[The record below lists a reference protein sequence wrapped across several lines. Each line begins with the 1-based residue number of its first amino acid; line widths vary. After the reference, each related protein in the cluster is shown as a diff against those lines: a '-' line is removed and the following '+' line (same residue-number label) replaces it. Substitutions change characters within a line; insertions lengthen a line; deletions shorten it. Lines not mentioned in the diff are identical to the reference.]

1 MTKPITESME
11 MIPGELIDRVRA
23 DLSRNVRV
31 RHKLPGWGRIHID
44 RQLPFLCVYRRP
56 SERPDAGTER
66 LLLGEA
72 AYILALGELGAQE
85 GIRRLVKEVTSTQVA
100 SFGASLLI
108 ELWSAEDS
116 TQHEVSDPSVI
127 RPEFHL
133 VVFRHRAPRRL
144 LEELESALLGITIAD
159 QVPRVTLAYR
169 DHITPPG
176 LEPLISEMD
185 ADTLGVHMMG
195 IEVSP
200 VYRDAKSGELF
211 PFELQEL
218 HHGLA
223 HALKQGF
230 YAYAHAY
237 TTQRPAHYH
246 ELGRRAM
253 TSDVLETDRQM
264 AAISD
269 HFDMLLHVT
278 PVNAP
283 AAWEEFRQRGFKDT
297 PEFNYRPRPVD
308 PDLLKRQLYQIPIEH
323 IEDPT
328 LSYIFS
334 AKRDEL
340 DRQITMIADRNTSR
354 FLRGSQQVYGDVED
368 WLLQLALQLVEQVSP
383 DQAAAGEDTLLDAQA
398 FADHAR
404 AELDHYRTRFPELPA
419 RVEVRDDITGVMVSQ
434 GHFLVGS
441 DCRVTQDRVEAT
453 LSHEIGTHIVTY
465 YNGRHQPF
473 RMLYA
478 GMANYEPLQE
488 GLAVLS
494 EYLVGKLDRSRLRLL
509 AGRVLAVHSLTQGA
523 SFLETFQA
531 LTRNHGFGEAV
542 AFNISMRVYRGGG
555 FTKDAVYL
563 RGLANLL
570 QYLGDGGD
578 LELLYLGKI
587 ALEHVHFV
595 EELKWRQVFQPGPL
609 RPRYLDIS
617 GSSER
622 ILRLQQGMSLAQLL
636 EECER

>member
-1 MTKPITESME
+1 MTKPKTKSIE
-11 MIPGELIDRVRA
+11 MIPAELIARVCA
-23 DLSRNVRV
+23 DLSKDVRV
-31 RHKLPGWGRIHID
+31 RHKLPGWGRVHID
-44 RQLPFLCVYRRP
+44 RLQPFLCVYRRP
-56 SERPDAGTER
+56 PERPDAGTKR

-72 AYILALGELGAQE
+72 SYLLASGEPGALE
-85 GIRRLVKEVTSTQVA
+85 GVSGLVKGITSTQAA
-100 SFGASLLI
+100 SFGASLLV
-108 ELWSAEDS
+108 ELWAAEDIV
-116 TQHEVSDPSVI
+116 QHGKSYPSAQQPAF
-127 RPEFHL
+127 RL
-133 VVFRHRAPRRL
+133 VVFRHHAPKRL
-144 LEELESALLGITIAD
+144 LERLESALLGITVD
-159 QVPRVTLAYR
+159 GQLPRVTLAYR
-169 DHITPPG
+169 DQIAPPG
-176 LEPLISEMD
+176 LEPLISEVD
-185 ADTLGVHMMG
+185 ANTLGIQMIG

-200 VYRDAKSGELF
+200 VYRDAVSGTLF
-211 PFELQEL
+211 PFEFREL

-223 HALKQGF
+223 HALKQGI
-230 YAYAHAY
+230 YAYSHAY

-278 PVNAP
+278 PVNAL
-283 AAWEEFRQRGFKDT
+283 AAWEEFRRRGFNDT
-297 PEFNYRPRPVD
+297 PEFNYRPRPVN
-308 PDLLKRQLYQIPIEH
+308 PDRLKRQLYQIPIEK

-328 LSYIFS
+328 LAYIFS

-340 DRQITMIADRNTSR
+340 DRQINMIADRNTSR

-368 WLLQLALQLVEQVSP
+368 WLSQLASQLVDQISP
-383 DQAAAGEDTLLDAQA
+383 DEGPVGMEAMLDAQA
-398 FADHAR
+398 FADCAR
-404 AELDHYRTRFPELPA
+404 SELDHYRAIFPELPA

-441 DCRVTQDRVEAT
+441 DCQVERDRVEAT

-465 YNGRHQPF
+465 YNGRSQPF
-473 RMLYA
+473 QMLYA
-478 GMANYEPLQE
+478 GMAGYEPLQE

-523 SFLETFQA
+523 TFLETFRA
-531 LTRNHGFGEAV
+531 LTRNHGFSEAI

-555 FTKDAVYL
+555 FTKDTVYL

-636 EECER
+636 EECEQ

>member
-1 MTKPITESME
+1 MTKLKTDPME
-11 MIPGELIDRVRA
+11 IISAELIDKVCA
-23 DLSRNVRV
+23 DLSKDVRV
-31 RHKLPGWGRIHID
+31 RHKLPGWGRVHID
-44 RQLPFLCVYRRP
+44 RLQPFLCVYRRP
-56 SERPDAGTER
+56 PERPDAGTKR

-72 AYILALGELGAQE
+72 SYLLASGEPGALE
-85 GIRRLVKEVTSTQVA
+85 GVSGLVKGITSTQAA
-100 SFGASLLI
+100 SFGASLLV
-108 ELWSAEDS
+108 ELWAAEDS
-116 TQHEVSDPSVI
+116 THHEISDPSVV
-127 RPEFHL
+127 RPGFRL
-133 VVFRHRAPRRL
+133 VVFRHHAPMRL
-144 LEELESALLGITIAD
+144 LEELESALLGITIAG
-159 QVPRVTLAYR
+159 QVPRVSLAYR

-176 LEPLISEMD
+176 LEPLISETD
-185 ADTLGVHMMG
+185 ANTLGVHMMG
-195 IEVSP
+195 IEVNP
-200 VYRDAKSGELF
+200 VYRDAKSSVLF
-211 PFELQEL
+211 PFELREL
-218 HHGLA
+218 HHELA

-230 YAYAHAY
+230 YAYSHAF
-237 TTQRPAHYH
+237 TTQRPVHYH

-278 PVNAP
+278 PVNAS
-283 AAWEEFRQRGFKDT
+283 AAWEEFRQREFKDT

-308 PDLLKRQLYQIPIEH
+308 PDLLKRQLYQIPIEQ

-328 LSYIFS
+328 LAYIFS

-340 DRQITMIADRNTSR
+340 DRQINMIADRNTSR

-368 WLLQLALQLVEQVSP
+368 WLLQLASQLVDQISP
-383 DQAAAGEDTLLDAQA
+383 DESPVEMDAILDAQA
-398 FADHAR
+398 FADCAR
-404 AELDHYRTRFPELPA
+404 SELDHYRAIFPELPA

-441 DCRVTQDRVEAT
+441 DCQVARDKVEAT

-478 GMANYEPLQE
+478 GMADYEPLQE

-523 SFLETFQA
+523 TFLETFRA
-531 LTRNHGFGEAV
+531 LTRNHGFGEAI

-595 EELKWRQVFQPGPL
+595 EELKWRKVLQPGPL
-609 RPRYLDIS
+609 RPRYLDGAEI
-617 GSSER
+617 GDK
-622 ILRLQQGMSLAQLL
+622 LNRLQQGMSLAQLL
-636 EECER
+636 EECEQ